1 MKLRYLCPLA
11 FLLAPGEASAAHCGH
26 GQIYRV
32 HLRTCVSARSALA
45 HIAFRHH
52 HRIRFT
58 ELRQDEAPPTPP
70 HHHRRPSC
78 DPASQCGDPI
88 EDRVTE
94 TTTPRQEP
102 PRAATT
108 PVTDSSLP
116 DAFGRSIM
124 RGTPRQPWS
133 R

>member
-1 MKLRYLCPLA
+1 MKLHYLCPLL
-11 FLLAPGEASAAHCGH
+11 FLLAPGEAAAARCGH
-26 GQIYRV
+26 HGFFRPSLGICQ
-32 HLRTCVSARSALA
+32 SARAFRLA
-45 HIAFRHH
+45 HVAYHH
-52 HRIRFT
+52 HRVRFT
-58 ELRQDEAPPTPP
+58 ELRQDEAPPTPR
-70 HHHRRPSC
+70 HHHRRPTC

-94 TTTPRQEP
+94 TTTPRQE